1 MNNIFIKPFSD
12 LTKEELYNI
21 LSLRSEVFIV
31 EQNCAYQDID
41 QKDQF
46 ALHVFLKKNNQIIA
60 YTRIFKPNDYFEYSS
75 IGRVVVLKKERASK
89 IGSQI
94 MSFSIKKIEEI
105 FNETKIKISAQK
117 HLISFYEKLGFIA
130 IGEEYLEDGIP
141 HIAMIK
147 N

>member
-1 MNNIFIKPFSD
+1 MNNIFIKSFSD

-75 IGRVVVLKKERASK
+75 IGRVVVLKKVRASK

-117 HLISFYEKLGFIA
+117 HLISFYEKLGFKT

>member
-1 MNNIFIKPFSD
+1 MNNIFIKSFSD

-117 HLISFYEKLGFIA
+117 NLINFYKKLGFLV
-130 IGEEYLEDGIP
+130 IGEEYLEDGIR

>member
-1 MNNIFIKPFSD
+1 MNNIFIKSFSD

-46 ALHVFLKKNNQIIA
+46 ALHVFIKKNNQIIA
-60 YTRIFKPNDYFEYSS
+60 YTRIFKPNDYFKYSS

-105 FNETKIKISAQK
+105 FNEKKIKISAQK
-117 HLISFYEKLGFIA
+117 YLINFYKKLGFIT

>member
-60 YTRIFKPNDYFEYSS
+60 YTRIFKPNDCFEYSS

-130 IGEEYLEDGIP
+130 IGEVYLEDGIP

>member
-1 MNNIFIKPFSD
+1 MNNIFIKSFSD

-41 QKDQF
+41 KKDQS
-46 ALHVFLKKNNQIIA
+46 ALHVFIKKNNQIIA

-117 HLISFYEKLGFIA
+117 HLINFYKKLGFLV

>member
-1 MNNIFIKPFSD
+1 MNNIFIKSFSD

-21 LSLRSEVFIV
+21 LNLRSEVFIV

-75 IGRVVVLKKERASK
+75 IGRVVVLKKERGSK

-94 MSFSIKKIEEI
+94 MSYSIKKIEEI

-117 HLISFYEKLGFIA
+117 HLISFYKKLGFLV
-130 IGEEYLEDGIP
+130 IGDEYLEDGIP
-141 HIAMIK
+141 HIAMIR

>member
-1 MNNIFIKPFSD
+1 MNNIFIKSFSD

-31 EQNCAYQDID
+31 EQNCVYQDID
-41 QKDQF
+41 HKDQF

-60 YTRIFKPNDYFEYSS
+60 YTRIFKPNDYFKHSS
-75 IGRVVVLKKERASK
+75 IGRVVVLNKERGSK

-117 HLISFYEKLGFIA
+117 HLISFYEKLGFLV
-130 IGEEYLEDGIP
+130 IGDEYLEDGIP

>member
-1 MNNIFIKPFSD
+1 MNNIFIKSFSD

-46 ALHVFLKKNNQIIA
+46 ALHVFIKKNNQIIA
-60 YTRIFKPNDYFEYSS
+60 YTRIFKPNDYFKYSS

-117 HLISFYEKLGFIA
+117 YLINFYKKLGFIT

-141 HIAMIK
+141 HITMIK

>member
-1 MNNIFIKPFSD
+1 MNNIFIKSFSE

-21 LSLRSEVFIV
+21 LRLRSEVFIV

-41 QKDQF
+41 HKDQF

-117 HLISFYEKLGFIA
+117 YLISFYEKLGFKT

>member
-1 MNNIFIKPFSD
+1 MNNIFIKSFSD

-41 QKDQF
+41 HKDQF

-105 FNETKIKISAQK
+105 FNETKIKISAQNY
-117 HLISFYEKLGFIA
+117 LISFYEKLGFKA

>member
-1 MNNIFIKPFSD
+1 MNNIFIKSFSD

-117 HLISFYEKLGFIA
+117 YLISFYEKLGFKS

>member
-1 MNNIFIKPFSD
+1 MNNIFIKSFSD

-41 QKDQF
+41 QKDQY

-117 HLISFYEKLGFIA
+117 YLISFYEKLGFKV

>member
-1 MNNIFIKPFSD
+1 MNNIFIKSFSD

-46 ALHVFLKKNNQIIA
+46 ALHVFIKKNNQIIA

-117 HLISFYEKLGFIA
+117 NLINFYKKLGFLV

>member
-1 MNNIFIKPFSD
+1 MNNIFIKSFSD

-21 LSLRSEVFIV
+21 LRLRSEVFIV

-46 ALHVFLKKNNQIIA
+46 ALHVFLKKNNKIIA

-117 HLISFYEKLGFIA
+117 HLINFYKKLGFLV

>member
-1 MNNIFIKPFSD
+1 MNNIFIKSFSD

-105 FNETKIKISAQK
+105 FNETRIKISAQK
-117 HLISFYEKLGFIA
+117 YLISFYKKLGFKA
-130 IGEEYLEDGIP
+130 VGEEYLEDGIP

>member
-117 HLISFYEKLGFIA
+117 HLINFYEKLGFIA

>member
-1 MNNIFIKPFSD
+1 MNNIFIKSFSD

-31 EQNCAYQDID
+31 EQNCVYQDID
-41 QKDQF
+41 QKDQL

-60 YTRIFKPNDYFEYSS
+60 YTRIFKPNDYFKYSS
-75 IGRVVVLKKERASK
+75 IGRVVVLKKERGSK
-89 IGSQI
+89 IGRQI
-94 MSFSIKKIEEI
+94 MKFSIKKIEEI

-117 HLISFYEKLGFIA
+117 HLIPFYKKLGFTT

>member
-1 MNNIFIKPFSD
+1 MNNIFIKSFSD

-41 QKDQF
+41 KKDQS
-46 ALHVFLKKNNQIIA
+46 ALHVFIKKNNQIIA
-60 YTRIFKPNDYFEYSS
+60 YTRIFKPNDYFKYSS
-75 IGRVVVLKKERASK
+75 IGRVVVLKKERRSK
-89 IGSQI
+89 VGSQI

-105 FNETKIKISAQK
+105 FNEKKIKISAQK
-117 HLISFYEKLGFIA
+117 HLINFYKKLGFLVT
-130 IGEEYLEDGIP
+130 GDEYLEDGIP

>member
-1 MNNIFIKPFSD
+1 MNNIFIKSFYD
-12 LTKEELYNI
+12 LTKDELYNI
-21 LSLRSEVFIV
+21 LRLRSEVFIV

-41 QKDQF
+41 KKDQF

-60 YTRIFKPNDYFEYSS
+60 YTRIFKPNDYFKYSS
-75 IGRVVVLKKERASK
+75 IGRVVVIKNKRGSK

-94 MSFSIKKIEEI
+94 MNFSIKKIEEI
-105 FNETKIKISAQK
+105 FNEKKIKISAQK
-117 HLISFYEKLGFIA
+117 YLISFYKKLGFSV
-130 IGEEYLEDGIP
+130 IGDEYLEDGIP

>member
-46 ALHVFLKKNNQIIA
+46 ALHVFLKKDNQIIA

-117 HLISFYEKLGFIA
+117 HLINFYEKLGFIA

>member
-1 MNNIFIKPFSD
+1 MNNIFIKSFSD

-46 ALHVFLKKNNQIIA
+46 ALHVFIKKNNQIIA

-94 MSFSIKKIEEI
+94 ISFSIKKIEEI

-117 HLISFYEKLGFIA
+117 YLIPFYKKLGLTT

>member
-1 MNNIFIKPFSD
+1 MNNIFIKSFSD

-41 QKDQF
+41 KKDQS
-46 ALHVFLKKNNQIIA
+46 ALHVFIKKNNKIIA
-60 YTRIFKPNDYFEYSS
+60 YTRIFKPNDYFKYSS
-75 IGRVVVLKKERASK
+75 IGRVVVLKKERRSK
-89 IGSQI
+89 VGSQI

-105 FNETKIKISAQK
+105 FNEKKIKISAQK
-117 HLISFYEKLGFIA
+117 HLISFYEKLGFLVT
-130 IGEEYLEDGIP
+130 GDEYLEDGIP
-141 HIAMIK
+141 HISMIK

>member
-1 MNNIFIKPFSD
+1 MNNIFIKSFSD

-117 HLISFYEKLGFIA
+117 HLISFYEKLGFKT

>member
-1 MNNIFIKPFSD
+1 MNNIFIKSFSD

-21 LSLRSEVFIV
+21 LSLRSKVFIV
-31 EQNCAYQDID
+31 EQKCAYQDID
-41 QKDQF
+41 QKDQI

-60 YTRIFKPNDYFEYSS
+60 YTRIFKPNDYFKYSS

-89 IGSQI
+89 IGSKI
-94 MSFSIKKIEEI
+94 MIFSIKKIEEI
-105 FNETKIKISAQK
+105 FNEKKIKISAQK
-117 HLISFYEKLGFIA
+117 HLINFYKKLGFLV

>member
-1 MNNIFIKPFSD
+1 MNNIFIKSFSD

-41 QKDQF
+41 HKDQF

-117 HLISFYEKLGFIA
+117 YLISFYEKLGFKA